1 MKRFLCLAV
10 CVLLLGTLLPRA
22 SAGSEKLVALTLD
35 DGPSRASEILLDGLA
50 ERNVPVTFFLCGYR
64 IKERPSVVRRM
75 AKEGHELGVHGESHA
90 YFTTMS
96 APVLRRELEST
107 AGAIAQLSGREPKL
121 VRPPGGLCNKAV
133 LSVCAEEGLSVIHW
147 NVDPC
152 DWDRTARSKTVSRVL
167 KSAKDGDVV
176 LLHDMNE
183 TTAKNILSLIDALRG
198 RGFSFRTVSAL
209 AAERNIPLLSGDL
222 YASFPVTFLLPHALP
237 CAMIRSG

>member
-10 CVLLLGTLLPRA
+10 CVLMLGTLLPRA

-50 ERNVPVTFFLCGYR
+50 ERGVPVTFFLCGYR
-64 IKERPSVVRRM
+64 IREHPSVVRRM

-90 YFTTMS
+90 YFTTMPV
-96 APVLRRELEST
+96 PVLRRELEST

-121 VRPPGGLCNKAV
+121 VRPPGGLCNESV
-133 LSVCAEEGLSVIHW
+133 RTVCAEEGLSVIHW

-152 DWDRTARSKTVSRVL
+152 DWDRTARDKTVSRVL
-167 KSAKDGDVV
+167 KTVKDGDIV

-183 TTAKNILSLIDALRG
+183 TTAKNVLSLIDALRE
-198 RGFSFRTVSAL
+198 RGFSFRTVSDL
-209 AAERNIPLLSGDL
+209 ASARSVPLLSGGL
-222 YASFPVTFLLPHALP
+222 YAAFPVTLLLPHALP
-237 CAMIRSG
+237 CAMIRNG